1 MLDCVELTT
10 GHGQPRHAVIWLH
23 GLGAD
28 GHDFAGIV
36 PELNLPDDLPVRFV
50 FPHAPMIPVT
60 INHGYLLRAWYDILH
75 ADGVERTVDQ
85 ARHSRLAPADR
96 GADCPRGGAGVPGRA
111 AGAGGFSQGGAM
123 ACVTGLSHAQPLAGV
138 AALSTYIPNLADL
151 DALRQPTTTPRRCL
165 PRMANLTMVPLAL
178 GQQAVAALRQR
189 QQPIS
194 WRTYPMMHAVEGR
207 NQRAGQLV
215 EHGVARSPRL
225 ILSQSP
231 DTRPGHPARASA
243 LQSHAR

>member
-1 MLDCVELTT
+1 MTAPLLDCVELTT

-85 ARHSRLAPADR
+85 AGIHASRQQIEALIAREAARGVPAERLAL
-96 GADCPRGGAGVPGRA
+96 V
-111 AGAGGFSQGGAM
+111 GFSQGGAM
-123 ACVTGLSHAQPLAGV
+123 AYVTGLSHAQPLAGV
-138 AALSTYIPNLADL
+138 AALSTYIPNLAEL
-151 DALRQPTTTPRRCL
+151 DALRQPANHATPVF
-165 PRMANLTMVPLAL
+165 AAHGEFDNVVPLAL

-194 WRTYPMMHAVEGR
+194 WRTYPMMHAVCEEEISELGR
-207 NQRAGQLV
+207 WLNTVLRA
-215 EHGVARSPRL
+215 
-225 ILSQSP
+225 
-231 DTRPGHPARASA
+231 HPA
-243 LQSHAR
+243 

>member
-1 MLDCVELTT
+1 MTTPLLDCVELTT

-85 ARHSRLAPADR
+85 AGIHASRQQIEALIAREAAR
-96 GADCPRGGAGVPGRA
+96 GVPFDR
-111 AGAGGFSQGGAM
+111 M
-123 ACVTGLSHAQPLAGV
+123 AVFLHAPRDYTAHLEE
-138 AALSTYIPNLADL
+138 
-151 DALRQPTTTPRRCL
+151 ALRRVGACTFCGATRD
-165 PRMANLTMVPLAL
+165 VPA
-178 GQQAVAALRQR
+178 
-189 QQPIS
+189 
-194 WRTYPMMHAVEGR
+194 H
-207 NQRAGQLV
+207 
-215 EHGVARSPRL
+215 
-225 ILSQSP
+225 SQ
-231 DTRPGHPARASA
+231 
-243 LQSHAR
+243 